1 MHYFRCERWRE
12 SCCAFKDLILGRV
25 FCAFRYVFFKLYNL
39 TSWGWWWQRK
49 KQFDWFCAKH
59 FPDDV
64 LKSAKYVIFFQH
76 CHERSPVLWGIS
88 SKAFLILPAKLS
100 FALEEPEDSLDST
113 ILFFPPEADSR
124 GVRLMMFFV
133 MLIHLVDSGQGIDS
147 LIHISQVS
155 GSDSSDFCL
164 ITNLRFSDQWGVSIP
179 SDTSACLGKIY
190 SGFLAEKLYTVSSL
204 SWVRGLPINGLL
216 FAQKAAVFSH

>member
-1 MHYFRCERWRE
+1 M
-12 SCCAFKDLILGRV
+12 KDLQ
-25 FCAFRYVFFKLYNL
+25 FCGVLAARLSLSCQQSSALLCRNQRTVWVPPSFFSLLRL
-39 TSWGWWWQRK
+39 TAEVSDWWW
-49 KQFDWFCAKH
+49 
-59 FPDDV
+59 
-64 LKSAKYVIFFQH
+64 
-76 CHERSPVLWGIS
+76 
-88 SKAFLILPAKLS
+88 
-100 FALEEPEDSLDST
+100 
-113 ILFFPPEADSR
+113 
-124 GVRLMMFFV
+124 FFV

-190 SGFLAEKLYTVSSL
+190 SSFLAEKLYTVSNL

>member
-1 MHYFRCERWRE
+1 MKDPQFCGVSLTRVSFPCQQGPALPWRNQR
-12 SCCAFKDLILGRV
+12 RV
-25 FCAFRYVFFKLYNL
+25 
-39 TSWGWWWQRK
+39 W
-49 KQFDWFCAKH
+49 
-59 FPDDV
+59 
-64 LKSAKYVIFFQH
+64 
-76 CHERSPVLWGIS
+76 SPPP
-88 SKAFLILPAKLS
+88 F
-100 FALEEPEDSLDST
+100 
-113 ILFFPPEADSR
+113 FFPPEADSK
-124 GVRLMMFFV
+124 GVRPMMIFV

-164 ITNLRFSDQWGVSIP
+164 ITNLRFSDQWGVSIS

-190 SGFLAEKLYTVSSL
+190 SSFLAERLYTLSSL

>member
-1 MHYFRCERWRE
+1 M
-12 SCCAFKDLILGRV
+12 KDLQ
-25 FCAFRYVFFKLYNL
+25 FCGVLAARLSLSCQQSSALLWRNQRTVWIPPSFFSLQRL
-39 TSWGWWWQRK
+39 TAEVSDWW
-49 KQFDWFCAKH
+49 C
-59 FPDDV
+59 
-64 LKSAKYVIFFQH
+64 
-76 CHERSPVLWGIS
+76 
-88 SKAFLILPAKLS
+88 
-100 FALEEPEDSLDST
+100 
-113 ILFFPPEADSR
+113 
-124 GVRLMMFFV
+124 FFV

-179 SDTSACLGKIY
+179 SGTSACLGKIY